1 MGRMK
6 EINMFL
12 EEGKTIKE
20 ISELMNIPVS
30 VLRLVLDKS
39 IMIWDDWE
47 KRVQDNGEKLDAV
60 HE

>member
-20 ISELMNIPVS
+20 ISKLMDIPVS

-39 IMIWDDWE
+39 MMIWDDWE